1 MALPPITIPG
11 NAPPDLNSAEAIVDE
26 NGRPSF
32 YFMDYLQAR
41 GGYLSSVERTLA
53 TLYETIGAQ
62 TITASGALEGGGLLF
77 ADPPTDIALNA
88 LTPDPSGSYTN
99 SDITVDE
106 YGRVTAAANGSGGSG
121 SSFVVPFT
129 PRVVISGRYYAANS
143 RRFGTGTG
151 SVTGLNTIFAYPF
164 SAKMSLAGIA
174 VENTGTA
181 AQNIQLAL
189 YTAHPTTNLPYQL
202 IQASANISLA
212 ATGIKTFTLT
222 TPYALDGLVWLCRN
236 KDNNTGVN
244 FRITAGLSDIGSSIF
259 GETSLSTT
267 NDFNSLSVAQT
278 YNTWP
283 SDASALSWAG
293 LNSAVAIAGIAA

>member
-26 NGRPSF
+26 NGKPSF

-106 YGRVTAAANGSGGSG
+106 YGRVTAAANGSGGGGGTWSIVEDFTISSAIANHDVDVSAYDEIMAIFIGVAASASG
-121 SSFVVPFT
+121 SRGL
-129 PRVVISGRYYAANS
+129 RVSVNSGSTYYSASGDYQFIQSTGVANNNTQIS
-143 RRFGTGTG
+143 
-151 SVTGLNTIFAYPF
+151 PH
-164 SAKMSLAGIA
+164 
-174 VENTGTA
+174 GTA
-181 AQNIQLAL
+181 TAAARTCYTHILAL
-189 YTAHPTTNLPYQL
+189 QETVSPKVCQTGNATDGVLQTFNASTSPITNIRYINSVGNMNAGRL
-202 IQASANISLA
+202 
-212 ATGIKTFTLT
+212 LT
-222 TPYALDGLVWLCRN
+222 MGR
-236 KDNNTGVN
+236 
-244 FRITAGLSDIGSSIF
+244 
-259 GETSLSTT
+259 
-267 NDFNSLSVAQT
+267 
-278 YNTWP
+278 
-283 SDASALSWAG
+283 
-293 LNSAVAIAGIAA
+293 